1 MDNTFR
7 QRILIY
13 PCVTCTLF
21 VFDNPPKAVFL
32 NLRFQ
37 LCSEVLPRSL
47 NILEQPATWRS
58 VVVLDTSPSYH
69 QCNCT
74 FCYVA
79 SFICI
84 GLFHFERNLIS
95 VQAFSLPN
103 NKAQSCLFTSLSA
116 PCPFSCSVPTIFSTC
131 VQSRSCYNT
140 KYLLFIFYSTTSLTF
155 SLGVSEFAILLLLFP
170 NL

>member
-1 MDNTFR
+1 MVQSTTNIKKHSF
-7 QRILIY
+7 LS
-13 PCVTCTLF
+13 PL
-21 VFDNPPKAVFL
+21 VFDIPPKAVFL

-58 VVVLDTSPSYH
+58 VVVLDTGPSYH
-69 QCNCT
+69 QCSCT

-84 GLFHFERNLIS
+84 GLFHIERNLIP

-103 NKAQSCLFTSLSA
+103 NKARSCLFTSLSA
-116 PCPFSCSVPTIFSTC
+116 PCPLSRSVPTIFSTC

-140 KYLLFIFYSTTSLTF
+140 KYLLFTFCSTTSLTF